1 MQGLDKFFVVWYV
14 RLRAVLWKYGVIAL
28 SLLIF
33 FGIAVLGGCG
43 SQDNE
48 TDVREELDE
57 LLESQETAT
66 PAQTSLPTD
75 VAATVNGRTIPAQA
89 LAERLHVVIQEM
101 DNSSDLDQYTL
112 NRLRETAL
120 TELIENALIAQKARE
135 LKITVT
141 DDELQQVIRQ
151 VQEEYNGSDI
161 QAIVE
166 EQGKSYEFWLKAQQ
180 ETLLREKVFD
190 VEMASMIAVTPEE
203 VQQYYERNQEKY
215 DHPAQ
220 ARASQILV
228 YDKSIAEKALQEIQQ
243 GADFAQIAQKYSE
256 SEDAQNGGDLGFF
269 ARGVMPPEFDEV
281 IFSLKTGEVS
291 NIVQTP
297 YGYQIFKLTGEREAE
312 RIAFNEVKDQ
322 IAGVIKQQKRMMAID
337 LWLLDLQNNAKIVL
351 NHQVIKEVN

>member
-1 MQGLDKFFVVWYV
+1 MQGLDKFFVGWYV
-14 RLRAVLWKYGVIAL
+14 RLRAVLGKYALIAL
-28 SLLIF
+28 SLLIC
-33 FGIAVLGGCG
+33 FGIGMLGGCG
-43 SQDNE
+43 AQDNE
-48 TDVREELDE
+48 ADVQEELDE
-57 LLESQETAT
+57 LLDSQEIAT
-66 PAQTSLPTD
+66 PAQTSLPAD
-75 VAATVNGRTIPAQA
+75 VVATVNGETISAKT
-89 LAERLHVVIQEM
+89 LAERLHFALQEM
-101 DNSSDLDQYTL
+101 DNSSEADQYTL

-120 TELIENALIAQKARE
+120 TELIENTLIAQKARE
-135 LKITVT
+135 LNLTVA
-141 DDELQQVIRQ
+141 DSELQQLIRQ
-151 VQEEYNGSDI
+151 VQEEYDGTDI

-166 EQGKSYEFWLKAQQ
+166 EQGKSYEFWLTVQQ

-190 VEMASMIAVTPEE
+190 AEMASMITVTPEE

-228 YDKSIAEKALQEIQQ
+228 YEKSIAEQALQEIHQ
-243 GADFAQIAQKYSE
+243 GADFAQVAQKYSE

-269 ARGVMPPEFDEV
+269 AMGMMPPEFDEV
-281 IFSLKTGEVS
+281 IFSLKIGEVS
-291 NIVQTP
+291 DIVQTP